1 MSKLKDKLS
10 ANMRMVKANQPS
22 PAAKMTPA
30 ATPAKPLPKAAEKPI
45 APAPRRVPASSDSL
59 RDEVPSSAS
68 ELFPTR
74 VWPD

>member
-10 ANMRMVKANQPS
+10 ANMRMVKANQQ
-22 PAAKMTPA
+22 PAPTKA
-30 ATPAKPLPKAAEKPI
+30 AAPAKPVTKPVEKPA
-45 APAPRRVPASSDSL
+45 APAPRRVAAADKTMAG
-59 RDEVPSSAS
+59 EVPNSGT